1 MPSSMLLLAKN
12 CQRARDVHAG
22 PREVTSLY
30 KAIDV
35 CATPKSMA
43 FVPFHS
49 KKGSTLC
56 PFWPQIE
63 FSFQGN

>member
-12 CQRARDVHAG
+12 CQRAGDVHAG
-22 PREVTSLY
+22 PREGTSLY

-43 FVPFHS
+43 FVPFQS

-56 PFWPQIE
+56 PFWPGIE